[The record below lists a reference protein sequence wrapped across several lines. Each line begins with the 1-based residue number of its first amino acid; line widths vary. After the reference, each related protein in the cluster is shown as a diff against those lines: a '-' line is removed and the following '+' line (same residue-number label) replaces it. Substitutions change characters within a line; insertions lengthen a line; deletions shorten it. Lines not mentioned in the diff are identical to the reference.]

1 MPAVTPT
8 EPTSLPAVAEAEG
21 MPRPVE
27 QVGNAV
33 QTFEGGGFP
42 VRRPFPGALD
52 QTRTDPFLM
61 LDQMGPIVYAPGE
74 ALGAP
79 DHPHRGFETVTYL
92 IDGEVEHR
100 DSYGGGGVIRG
111 GDTQW
116 MTAGAGLVHSEEP
129 TEKMM
134 REGGL
139 SHGVQIWVNLPR
151 SDKRA
156 EPRYQDITGDKLTL
170 FRNDDGSAI
179 VRLIAGDLAGQHG
192 PGSTHTPI
200 VLAHATLQPG
210 AHLALGW
217 PKDFNALV
225 YVLSGAGRVG
235 GAGGRA
241 LSSGQVASLGAG
253 DTVVLDVHGD
263 STEPL
268 EVLLLGG
275 QPIRE
280 PIVSYGPF
288 VMNTKSEIIEAMDD
302 FQAGKMG
309 SIPPRVAS

>member
-8 EPTSLPAVAEAEG
+8 EPKSLPVVADASG
-21 MPRPVE
+21 TPRPVE

-33 QTFEGGGFP
+33 HSFEGAGFP

-52 QTRTDPFLM
+52 QARTDPFLM
-61 LDQMGPIVYAPGE
+61 MDQMGPVVYAPGK

-92 IDGEVEHR
+92 LDGEMEHR

-116 MTAGAGLVHSEEP
+116 MTAGAGLVHSEMP

-134 REGGL
+134 RDGGL
-139 SHGVQIWVNLPR
+139 LHGVQIWVNLPKR
-151 SDKRA
+151 DKRA
-156 EPRYQDITGDKLTL
+156 EPRYQDITGDQLTL
-170 FRNDDGSAI
+170 FRNDDGTAI

-192 PGSTHTPI
+192 PGNTHTPI
-200 VLAHATLQPG
+200 VLAHATLEPG
-210 AHLALGW
+210 AQVALDW
-217 PKDFNALV
+217 PKEFNAVV

-235 GAGGRA
+235 GTDGRA
-241 LSSGQVASLGAG
+241 LSSGQVAALGAG
-253 DTVVLDVHGD
+253 DVLVLDVHAD
-263 STEPL
+263 QTEPF

-280 PIVSYGPF
+280 PVVSYGPF
-288 VMNTKSEIIEAMDD
+288 VMNDKAEIIEAIDD

-309 SIPPRVAS
+309 SIPPRDG

>member
-8 EPTSLPAVAEAEG
+8 ETESVPAVADASG
-21 MPRPVE
+21 TPRPVVE
-27 QVGNAV
+27 VGKAISS
-33 QTFEGGGFP
+33 FEGAGFP

-52 QTRTDPFLM
+52 QARTDPFLM
-61 LDQMGPIVYAPGE
+61 MDQMGPVTYAPGQ

-92 IDGEVEHR
+92 IDGEMEHR

-116 MTAGAGLVHSEEP
+116 MTAGGGLVHSEMP

-134 REGGL
+134 RDGGL
-139 SHGVQIWVNLPR
+139 LHGVQLWVNLPK

-156 EPRYQDITGDKLTL
+156 EPRYQDITGDQLTL
-170 FRNDDGSAI
+170 FRNDAGTAL
-179 VRLIAGDLAGQHG
+179 VRLIAGDIAGQHG
-192 PGSTHTPI
+192 PGNTHTPI
-200 VLAHATLQPG
+200 AIAHATLQPG
-210 AHLALGW
+210 AHLAVEW
-217 PKDFNALV
+217 PTEFNALV

-235 GAGGRA
+235 GTDGRS
-241 LSSGQVASLGAG
+241 LVSGQVAALGEG
-253 DTVVLDVHGD
+253 DVLVVDAD
-263 STEPL
+263 ADADEPL

-280 PIVSYGPF
+280 QVFSYGPF
-288 VMNTKSEIIEAMDD
+288 VMNTKSEIIEAIDD

-309 SIPPRVAS
+309 SIPPRVG